1 MRRPS
6 WCVDVQ
12 VQLLQ
17 FHDIPFISAP
27 GHEPDGLNTLYRKHC
42 TSSIEIGDE
51 TRRITRMDT
60 SFAKTG
66 RKSGEGVV
74 RETDATEFEASRTRN
89 CNTRQP
95 KYEACPAVAP
105 PTPPKYT
112 GPRMVYVD
120 TVLSPTPCVFDNS
133 STRSRDATLA
143 EPDPGAIDTG
153 NSLHVPVRSGT
164 VALLCRCLAD
174 LLLIL
179 LGAPHRSTRT

>member
-17 FHDIPFISAP
+17 FHDIPCISAP

-60 SFAKTG
+60 SFAQTG
-66 RKSGEGVV
+66 RKGGEGGV
-74 RETDATEFEASRTRN
+74 RETDATEFEASRSRN
-89 CNTRQP
+89 CNTRLP

-105 PTPPKYT
+105 PTPPKHT

-120 TVLSPTPCVFDNS
+120 TVLFSLSVFDNS
-133 STRSRDATLA
+133 STRSRDAMLA
-143 EPDPGAIDTG
+143 EPGPGAIDTG
-153 NSLHVPVRSGT
+153 GFPACTRPKRDCGLTRQWHCHC
-164 VALLCRCLAD
+164 LCRPTPN
-174 LLLIL
+174 LI
-179 LGAPHRSTRT
+179 GCPT